1 MELVKIRVCIS
12 KKAYKKIIEE
22 KERLKKLKNKYKRR
36 YKNKTIDFAK
46 ATDSLL
52 GIK

>member
-1 MELVKIRVCIS
+1 MAKVRVCIS
-12 KKAYKKIIEE
+12 KRAYNKIIAE
-22 KERLKKLKNKYKRR
+22 KTRLQKLKNKYKRR

-52 GIK
+52 NIK